1 MVLSPIGDVLLYPD
15 IQTNSYQPDPEYTSN
30 AVCVKFKK
38 KVYGNIEKVNKI
50 KWKIKMATFI
60 TIKII

>member
-15 IQTNSYQPDPEYTSN
+15 IQTNNCPPDLECTSN

-38 KVYGNIEKVNKI
+38 KVYGNIKKENKI
-50 KWKIKMATFI
+50 KWKITMAIFI